1 MFGWFKKL
9 FTGEVVDA
17 INDSFEP
24 AVSQAIVESKKE
36 EVVFEDYPDFEM
48 MTKAQ
53 IAEWAEAKDI
63 KLDRRK
69 KKETM
74 ISELINHLNKEK

>member
-1 MFGWFKKL
+1 MFGWFRKL
-9 FTGEVVDA
+9 FTGEVVEA
-17 INDSFEP
+17 INNSFE
-24 AVSQAIVESKKE
+24 ENKKE

-53 IAEWAEAKDI
+53 IDEWAKAKDI

-74 ISELINHLNKEK
+74 ITELINHLNKEK